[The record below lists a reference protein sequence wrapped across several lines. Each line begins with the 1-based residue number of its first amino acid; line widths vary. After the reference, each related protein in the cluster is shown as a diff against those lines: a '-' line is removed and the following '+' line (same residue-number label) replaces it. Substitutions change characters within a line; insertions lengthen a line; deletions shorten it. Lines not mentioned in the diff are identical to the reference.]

1 MSRGYSV
8 TTLEDILAL
17 RPDSVWPDQFA
28 AAEPSRDP
36 LRSTDRLREAIVLDV
51 RCECVR
57 MTAAVLIDMRF
68 CIGGMRG
75 DAALIVARGVR
86 HCAWEVGPNIET
98 GPLDELYGGFWWIG
112 GSDCQPDPGHPD
124 RFTLRIDVS
133 MSEVLTVRAERFDYF
148 LADVPDLP
156 GFPDMQAGPDALV
169 RASLP
174 DWTKPVRPIA
184 YSRRD
189 PARR

>member
-1 MSRGYSV
+1 M
-8 TTLEDILAL
+8 TTLEAILAL
-17 RPDSVWPDQFA
+17 RPDSDWPGQF
-28 AAEPSRDP
+28 PTPKPDHDP
-36 LRSTDRLREAIVLDV
+36 LRSTDCLREAIVLDV

-68 CIGGMRG
+68 GIRGVGG
-75 DAALIVARGVR
+75 DVALIVARGVR
-86 HCAWEVGPNIET
+86 HCAWEVGPKVET
-98 GPLDELYGGFWWIG
+98 GPLETLYGGFWWVA
-112 GSDCQPDPGHPD
+112 GSDCQPDPDHPD

-133 MSEVLTVRAERFDYF
+133 MSEVLTLRAERFDYF

-156 GFPDMQAGPDALV
+156 DFPDMQAGPDALV

-189 PARR
+189 PSRR

>member
-1 MSRGYSV
+1 M
-8 TTLEDILAL
+8 TTLEAILAL
-17 RPDSVWPDQFA
+17 RPDSTWPDQFA
-28 AAEPSRDP
+28 TPGPTQDS
-36 LRSTDRLREAIVLDV
+36 LRRTDLLREAIVLDV

-68 CIGGMRG
+68 CIGGPIGGLKG
-75 DAALIVARGVR
+75 DVALIVARGVR
-86 HCAWEVGPNIET
+86 HCAWEVGPKIDT
-98 GPLDELYGGFWWIG
+98 GPLETLYGGFWWVA
-112 GSDCQPDPGHPD
+112 GSDCQPDHAYPD

-133 MSEVLTVRAERFDYF
+133 MSELLTVRAERFDYY

-156 GFPDMQAGPDALV
+156 DFPDMQAGPDTLV

-189 PARR
+189 PTRR

>member
-1 MSRGYSV
+1 M
-8 TTLEDILAL
+8 TTLEAVLAL
-17 RPDSVWPDQFA
+17 RPDSTWPDQFA
-28 AAEPSRDP
+28 TPGPTQDP
-36 LRSTDRLREAIVLDV
+36 LRLTDLLREAIVLDV

-57 MTAAVLIDMRF
+57 MTAAVLIDMRH
-68 CIGGMRG
+68 CIDCEGG
-75 DAALIVARGVR
+75 DVALIVARGVR
-86 HCAWEVGPNIET
+86 HCAWEVGPKVGT
-98 GPLDELYGGFWWIG
+98 GPLEKLYGGFWWVA
-112 GSDCQPDPGHPD
+112 GSDCQPDPAHPD

-156 GFPDMQAGPDALV
+156 DFPDLKAGPDALV

-189 PARR
+189 PTRRSG